1 MALFPNLSQWGDQG
15 DYSTDP
21 STWGF
26 TSGVGSISRSSTY
39 FIGSPTGF
47 SLRFKANDAPF
58 GGASYY
64 FDSEVKQKATLVAGK
79 TYHIRLKVYTPST
92 DLIASNGV
100 VFTLVPDAG
109 IPGEISSA
117 IASVSTATDNWSL
130 VEIKLTAQSSG
141 NHTFNLY
148 LKRFNL
154 VDDINLNAS
163 FYVEHFFINEYV
175 DTPPDPCTLAI
186 DVPGTVIVDE
196 SAPAAGDGSITVAVT
211 GAVGTI
217 EYSNNNGASW
227 QLSNVFAGLNDGIYQ
242 VRVREQATPSC
253 DDYQSFA
260 VNPGVAAF
268 DFTTI
273 VTHETISGE
282 EDGIIEITPSG
293 TGAPFT
299 YSKDA
304 GVGYQAGNVF
314 SGLAAGTYT
323 IAVKDSGGIVVAKNV
338 TVNPGEVLFEKIYFS
353 KNPIPFQ
360 VGAAA
365 GYELLTNYRVY
376 NEVRTEDIADSSTFI
391 SKLKTELE
399 PTGGVAKFSLRQAFR
414 GALSAVAPTYQAA
427 AITRLTDRIKLYK
440 NYSGH
445 LQDDEV
451 TPGVLVA
458 SNPFLVMLGG
468 IDKLRFP
475 TINYFTSYISTNKK
489 FLTWA
494 PLEKEVQRL
503 QEDYLNFWVYALATT
518 SLKLIIKAYYDDGT
532 DETSTISTTAGV
544 KYGQL
549 YQIPAGPA
557 NSGVAAINPAKN
569 LIKYELW
576 LTDQADSLISE
587 VRTYRLAPFTHPLT
601 RYFMFLN
608 SLGSYE
614 VMYFKGQADITAKVQ
629 KDIIQKHLPSDYSA
643 LQGEFETNNGTL
655 RDEGNYSSGYFKGAY
670 AAAWQEYMKDFLL
683 SSRVYELVGQ
693 TRKPVNVIT
702 DSFQY
707 EVDQDYKHFVQFRTI
722 EAYENDSFTPASI

>member
-117 IASVSTATDNWSL
+117 IASVSTATNNWSL
-130 VEIKLTAQSSG
+130 VELKLTAQSSG

-163 FYVEHFFINEYV
+163 FYVEQFYISEYV

-253 DDYQSFA
+253 DDYHSFA

-353 KNPIPFQ
+353 KNPIEYVVPKIPLKPK
-360 VGAAA
+360 VH
-365 GYELLTNYRVY
+365 NDVRV
-376 NEVRTEDIADSSTFI
+376 EIATGTSIYLSQ
-391 SKLKTELE
+391 LKSELE
-399 PTGGVAKFSLRQAFR
+399 PINNLAKFSLRAAFR
-414 GALSAVAPTYQAA
+414 GVLSANAPTYNFNT
-427 AITRLTDRIKLYK
+427 ITRLTDRIKLYK
-440 NYSGH
+440 NYYGG
-445 LQDDEV
+445 LDVDET
-451 TPGVLVA
+451 TPISILS
-458 SNPFLVMLGG
+458 SNPFLVILGG

-475 TINYFTSYISTNKK
+475 TINYFTDYLPTHKK

-494 PLEKEVQRL
+494 PLEKEVQRQ
-503 QEDYLNFWVYALATT
+503 QEDYLNFWVYGLYVT
-518 SLKLIIKAYYDDGT
+518 SLKLHIKAYYDDGT
-532 DETSTISTTAGV
+532 DETSTIITQSSV

-549 YQIPAGPA
+549 YQIPAGPS
-557 NSGVAAINPAKN
+557 NSGVFTINPAKN

-576 LTDQADSLISE
+576 LTDQSDSIISE
-587 VRTYRLAPFTHPLT
+587 VRTYRLAPFSHPLT

-608 SLGSYE
+608 SLGTYE
-614 VMYFKGQADITAKVQ
+614 VLYFKGQAEITSKVI
-629 KDIIQKHLPSDYSA
+629 KDMIQKHLASDYNS
-643 LQGEFETNNGTL
+643 LQGEFEVNNPTI
-655 RDEGNYSSGYFKGAY
+655 RDEGNYSSGYFKGPY
-670 AAAWQEYMKDFLL
+670 ANAWKEYMKDFLL
-683 SSRVYELVGQ
+683 SPRVYELKGQ
-693 TRKPVNVIT
+693 IRKPINVIS

-707 EVDQDYKHFVQFRTI
+707 KVDQDYRHFVQFRTV
-722 EAYENDSFTPASI
+722 ESYENESYTPDIV